1 MQITNSHFAFY
12 FGKLSF
18 RIKAVSPYLTDC
30 LFATIFVFIT
40 FVPAKQKLKQQLM
53 HEKGTYVRIEVAD
66 PTPLGL
72 TGLAMVTLVA
82 ASQKLG
88 LTEGLSLLIPWAIFL
103 GGFAQLIACVYDF
116 KHNNLFGATAFGLY
130 GLFWISV
137 AASWM
142 IKMGVF
148 GPILAGAFDVRQLGV
163 IFLGYL
169 IISIFITIAAFK
181 TNKALIAIMVLID
194 VLFIGLMMDSF
205 GMGTYWHT
213 IAAWTELSI
222 SLIGFYAAGA
232 NLLNKMYGRVILPL
246 GKGIWE

>member
-1 MQITNSHFAFY
+1 
-12 FGKLSF
+12 
-18 RIKAVSPYLTDC
+18 
-30 LFATIFVFIT
+30 
-40 FVPAKQKLKQQLM
+40 M

-88 LTEGLSLLIPWAIFL
+88 WTTGLSMAIPWAIFL
-103 GGFAQLIACVYDF
+103 GGFAQLMACVYDF
-116 KHNNLFGATAFGLY
+116 KHNNLFGATAFGAY

-142 IKMGVF
+142 IKMGVL
-148 GPILAGAFDVRQLGV
+148 GQTLMAAVDVHQLGV
-163 IFLGYL
+163 AFVGYL
-169 IISIFITIAAFK
+169 ILSVFLTIAAFK

-194 VLFIGLMMDSF
+194 VLFIGLSMDSF
-205 GMGTYWHT
+205 GMGEYWHT
-213 IAAWTELSI
+213 IAAWSELSI

-232 NLLNKMYGRVILPL
+232 NLLNKTYGRVILPL

>member
-1 MQITNSHFAFY
+1 
-12 FGKLSF
+12 
-18 RIKAVSPYLTDC
+18 
-30 LFATIFVFIT
+30 
-40 FVPAKQKLKQQLM
+40 M

-66 PTPLGL
+66 PAPLGL

-88 LTEGLSLLIPWAIFL
+88 WTTGLSMVIPWAIFL
-103 GGFAQLIACVYDF
+103 GSFAQLMACVYDF

-148 GPILAGAFDVRQLGV
+148 GQTLMAAVDVRQLGV
-163 IFLGYL
+163 AFLGYL
-169 IISIFITIAAFK
+169 IISVFLTIAAFK

-205 GMGTYWHT
+205 GMGEYWHT
-213 IAAWTELSI
+213 IAAWTELFI

-232 NLLNKMYGRVILPL
+232 NLLNKMYGRVVLPL
-246 GKGIWE
+246 GKPIWQ

>member
-1 MQITNSHFAFY
+1 
-12 FGKLSF
+12 
-18 RIKAVSPYLTDC
+18 
-30 LFATIFVFIT
+30 
-40 FVPAKQKLKQQLM
+40 M

-66 PTPLGL
+66 PAPLGL

-88 LTEGLSLLIPWAIFL
+88 WTTGLSLVIPWAIFL
-103 GGFAQLIACVYDF
+103 GGFAQLMACIYDF
-116 KHNNLFGATAFGLY
+116 KHNNLFGATAFGAY

-148 GPILAGAFDVRQLGV
+148 GQTLMAAVDVRQLGFA
-163 IFLGYL
+163 FLGYL
-169 IISIFITIAAFK
+169 IISVFLTIAAFK

-205 GMGTYWHT
+205 GMGEYWHT
-213 IAAWTELSI
+213 IAAWTELVI
-222 SLIGFYAAGA
+222 SLIGFYAAGG
-232 NLLNKMYGRVILPL
+232 NLVNKMYGRVVLPL
-246 GKGIWE
+246 GSAICK